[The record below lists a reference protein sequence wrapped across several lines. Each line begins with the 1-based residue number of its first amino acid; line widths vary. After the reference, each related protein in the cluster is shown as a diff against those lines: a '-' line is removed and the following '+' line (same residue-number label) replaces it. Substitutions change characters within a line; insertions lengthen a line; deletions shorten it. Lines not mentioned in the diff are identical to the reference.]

1 MDQPPIFEEQGSQL
15 PEVPNLANLT
25 NLFPSRENFEEK
37 TENSPPDLGV
47 GQLEQGDLV
56 QALIDKQWKNGRVIR
71 EAPSMKLGPKSR
83 KLEVAYEVK
92 IRRSKVVVTA
102 DCLRRYQDADE

>member
-1 MDQPPIFEEQGSQL
+1 
-15 PEVPNLANLT
+15 
-25 NLFPSRENFEEK
+25 
-37 TENSPPDLGV
+37 
-47 GQLEQGDLV
+47 
-56 QALIDKQWKNGRVIR
+56 
-71 EAPSMKLGPKSR
+71 MKLGPKSR